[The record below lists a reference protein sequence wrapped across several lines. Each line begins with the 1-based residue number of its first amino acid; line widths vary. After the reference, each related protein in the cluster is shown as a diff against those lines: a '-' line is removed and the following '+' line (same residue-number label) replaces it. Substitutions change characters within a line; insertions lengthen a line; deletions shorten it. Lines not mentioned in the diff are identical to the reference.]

1 MKPFKIIKDKKKK
14 FIVFNKN
21 ISIGLIGSDKNKSLK
36 KIITSKNF
44 ECEIFNKIKDK
55 NIKTFFKKIDILI
68 SYDNRHIFSEK
79 NIKNFKYQILNIHGA
94 PLPNFAGRGV
104 YSNMIL
110 LNSSLIGSTLHVVTN
125 RIDLGEILMFSQKV
139 KLNNSSLP
147 ISYIKNVEKLS
158 LSLLIK
164 FLDLIKKDKKF
175 ELYPQNENLRF
186 FSKKYISSIDGEID
200 WNWKGSEIVK
210 FIKAFSNPYDYAFTY
225 LKNKKNKKNKKIFI
239 KNGKFKKTLS
249 HPFLIGKIFQYN
261 SQNKSIKV
269 FTNDGFLTIKSK
281 DLVINNKKTSLSSLE
296 GNYFIKE

>member
-1 MKPFKIIKDKKKK
+1 MS
-14 FIVFNKN
+14 NKV
-21 ISIGLIGSDKNKSLK
+21 
-36 KIITSKNF
+36 
-44 ECEIFNKIKDK
+44 IF
-55 NIKTFFKKIDILI
+55 
-68 SYDNRHIFSEK
+68 
-79 NIKNFKYQILNIHGA
+79 
-94 PLPNFAGRGV
+94 
-104 YSNMIL
+104 
-110 LNSSLIGSTLHVVTN
+110 
-125 RIDLGEILMFSQKV
+125 
-139 KLNNSSLP
+139 
-147 ISYIKNVEKLS
+147 
-158 LSLLIK
+158 
-164 FLDLIKKDKKF
+164 
-175 ELYPQNENLRF
+175 
-186 FSKKYISSIDGEID
+186 GEID